1 MDTQTLKRLQD
12 AGFVPTTITAFLELS
27 PAEEAFV
34 ETKVR
39 FTALLKQTRLERGW
53 TQAQLAKELGTRQQ
67 MIARAERGG
76 DSITIDFLL
85 RALVTLNLS
94 LTDLGAEL
102 RALDAA
108 LHPEMAASYD
118 QASCATTRPISQS
131 AGEFAPLD
139 KESLIDPKQI
149 AAASRPAAPVLE
161 LLRGGFQE
169 VTPAAVAQANGVAR
183 LWSSTAQEGYS
194 TPLAMTG

>member
-12 AGFVPTTITAFLELS
+12 AGFTPTTVAAFLGLS
-27 PAEEAFV
+27 PAEEALV

-39 FTALLKQTRLERGW
+39 FTALLKQTRLACGW
-53 TQAQLAKELGTRQQ
+53 TQAQLAKALGTRQQ

-76 DSITIDFLL
+76 DSVTIDFLL
-85 RALVTLNLS
+85 RALVTLGLS

-102 RALDAA
+102 RALDAT
-108 LHPEMAASYD
+108 LHPEAASHD
-118 QASCATTRPISQS
+118 APTVSISRSMSQS

-149 AAASRPAAPVLE
+149 AAASRPTGP
-161 LLRGGFQE
+161 LLRFYE
-169 VTPAAVAQANGVAR
+169 PDAR
-183 LWSSTAQEGYS
+183 ASK
-194 TPLAMTG
+194 